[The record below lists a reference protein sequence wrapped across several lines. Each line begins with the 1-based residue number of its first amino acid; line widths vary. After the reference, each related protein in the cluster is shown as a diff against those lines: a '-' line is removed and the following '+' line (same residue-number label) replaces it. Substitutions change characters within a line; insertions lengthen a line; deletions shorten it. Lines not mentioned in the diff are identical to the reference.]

1 MTAARNLSRVVG
13 TLVQQG
19 LNKPNANPIVING
32 NLQHNQYE
40 TNNTLTGLGD
50 SDEGYV
56 IHDRLRHTLDAGA
69 GRYTAANLAITDLPG
84 FSQCLHLTCTTAEA
98 SLATNNSIFS
108 LDYRVEAFDISSLLN
123 WSDTSNDT
131 SAKYITVSFY
141 MKTNKAFKFTTGFIN
156 SDHNRTI
163 RKEFTTSTD
172 WTRHVLTFPPDIGNS
187 PNSDFGE
194 GLRWRTTISA
204 GSDFTSGTLATD
216 WEANTNANMHTSN
229 TPNNFFD
236 STDNDIKMTG
246 LQIEIGQ
253 YTSDTIPDFQP
264 TDIGIDLMRCHRYC
278 QSQVDGADQ
287 LLGVT
292 NSHTNTICN
301 VGMYNFGVFRN
312 TPTVVQNNGTDSFKH
327 NTEAATRGPWDTMNQ
342 VGFGTINGTVIQVSG
357 TGSDVA
363 YQGST
368 GYIWTNSAA
377 RLLLSAEL

>member
-13 TLVQQG
+13 TLVNQG
-19 LNKPNANPIVING
+19 LNRPNANPIVING
-32 NLQHNQYE
+32 DLRNNSYE

-56 IHDRLRHTLDAGA
+56 IHDRIRHTLVAGA
-69 GRYTAANLAITDLPG
+69 GRYTAANTAITDLPG
-84 FSQCLHLTCTTAEA
+84 FTKCLHLDCTTAEA
-98 SLATNNSIFS
+98 SLATNGSIFNI
-108 LDYRVEAFDISSLLN
+108 DYRVEANDIASLLN

-156 SDHNRTI
+156 SDNSRHI
-163 RKEFTTSTD
+163 RKEFTTSTS

-216 WEANTNANMHTSN
+216 WESTTSANSHTSN

-236 STDNDIKMTG
+236 HTDNDIKMTG

-253 YTSDTIPDFQP
+253 YDSDTIPDFQK
-264 TDIGIDLMRCHRYC
+264 TDVALERRRCDRYC
-278 QSQVDGADQ
+278 QLLAYGQDQTIGNTSSYTASDIRVDA
-287 LLGVT
+287 
-292 NSHTNTICN
+292 CF
-301 VGMYNFGVFRN
+301 FGTFRN
-312 TPTVVQNNGTDSFKH
+312 TPTVRQNGGTNDLRFDRDNSFDQFDSFSGVLYGHKQ
-327 NTEAATRGPWDTMNQ
+327 NIMLRGTT
-342 VGFGTINGTVIQVSG
+342 GVSSTQG
-357 TGSDVA
+357 KYGMM
-363 YQGST
+363 YGGGST
-368 GYIWTNSAA
+368 T
-377 RLLLSAEL
+377 RVLMDAEL

>member
-32 NLQHNQYE
+32 NLQNNQYE

-50 SDEGYV
+50 GDEGYV
-56 IHDRLRHTLDAGA
+56 IHDRLRHTITSGA

-98 SLATNNSIFS
+98 SLATAGSIFS

-156 SDHNRTI
+156 SDHSRHI

-172 WTRHVLTFPPDIGNS
+172 WTRHVLTFAPDIGNS

-236 STDNDIKMTG
+236 STSNDIKITG
-246 LQIEIGQ
+246 LQMEIGQ

-287 LLGVT
+287 LLGYV
-292 NSHTNTICN
+292 NAFSSSNVN
-301 VGMYNFGVFRN
+301 VGGYHFGVFRT
-312 TPTVVQNNGTDSFKH
+312 TPSIIQNGGTDSFK
-327 NTEAATRGPWDTMNQ
+327 TDSEAATRGPWDNMNYTEKGHTGGI
-342 VGFGTINGTVIQVSG
+342 VIGANGQGDIG
-357 TGSDVA
+357 

-368 GYIWTNSAA
+368 GVVYTTSTA
-377 RLLLSAEL
+377 RLLVSAEL

>member
-32 NLQHNQYE
+32 NLQNNQYE

-50 SDEGYV
+50 GDEGYV

-98 SLATNNSIFS
+98 SLATAGSIFS
-108 LDYRVEAFDISSLLN
+108 LDYRVEAFDIASLLN

-156 SDHNRTI
+156 SDHSRHI
-163 RKEFTTSTD
+163 RKEFTTSTS
-172 WTRHVLTFPPDIGNS
+172 WTRHVLTFAPDIGNS

-204 GSDFTSGTLATD
+204 GSNYTSGTLATD
-216 WEANTNANMHTSN
+216 WEANTTANMHTSN

-236 STDNDIKMTG
+236 STDNDIKITG

-264 TDIGIDLMRCHRYC
+264 TDIGIDKMRCHRYC

-287 LLGVT
+287 LLGYV
-292 NSHTNTICN
+292 NAYNNDNVN
-301 VGMYNFGVFRN
+301 VGGYHFGVFRT
-312 TPTVVQNNGTDSFKH
+312 TPSLIQNGGTDSFKV
-327 NTEAATRGPWDTMNQ
+327 NSEAATRGAFDDMTYTEKGHTGGI
-342 VGFGTINGTVIQVSG
+342 VIGATGTNLG
-357 TGSDVA
+357 

-368 GYIWTNSAA
+368 GYIWTNSTA
-377 RLLLSAEL
+377 RLLVSAEL

>member
-13 TLVQQG
+13 TLINQG
-19 LNKPNANPIVING
+19 LNRPNANPIVING
-32 NLQHNQYE
+32 DLRNNSYE

-50 SDEGYV
+50 SDEGYI
-56 IHDRLRHTLDAGA
+56 IHDRIRHTVTAGA

-84 FSQCLHLTCTTAEA
+84 FTKCLHLDCTTAEA
-98 SLATNNSIFS
+98 SLATNGSIFNI
-108 LDYRVEAFDISSLLN
+108 DYRVEAFDIASLLN
-123 WSDTSNDT
+123 WSDTSNNT

-156 SDHNRTI
+156 SDNSRNI
-163 RKEFTTSTD
+163 RKEFTTSTS

-187 PNSDFGE
+187 PNSDIGE

-216 WEANTNANMHTSN
+216 WESNTSANMHTSN

-236 STDNDIKMTG
+236 NTDNDIKMTG

-253 YTSDTIPDFQP
+253 YTSDNIPNFSFNDVAY
-264 TDIGIDLMRCHRYC
+264 DKVRCDRYC

-287 LLGVT
+287 LLGYV
-292 NSHTNTICN
+292 NSHTATISN
-301 VGMYNFGVFRN
+301 VAMYNFGVFRN
-312 TPTVVQNNGTDSFKH
+312 TPTVIQNNGTDSFKT
-327 NTEAATRGPWDTMNQ
+327 NSEAATRGPWDTMDQ
-342 VGFGTINGTVIQVSG
+342 VGFGTINGTVIQA
-357 TGSDVA
+357 TGQGNVG

-368 GYIWTNSAA
+368 GYIWTGANA
-377 RLLLSAEL
+377 RLLLVSEL

>member
-32 NLQHNQYE
+32 NLQNNQYE

-69 GRYTAANLAITDLPG
+69 GRYTAANTAITDLSG

-108 LDYRVEAFDISSLLN
+108 LDYRVEAFDIASLLN

-204 GSDFTSGTLATD
+204 GSDYTSGTLATD
-216 WEANTNANMHTSN
+216 WEANTSANMHTSN

-236 STDNDIKMTG
+236 STSNDIKITG

-278 QSQVDGADQ
+278 QSQVDAADQ
-287 LLGVT
+287 LLGYVNASIAT
-292 NSHTNTICN
+292 DVN
-301 VGMYNFGVFRN
+301 VGGYHFGVFR
-312 TPTVVQNNGTDSFKH
+312 TSPTIIQNGGTDSFKT
-327 NTEAATRGPWDTMNQ
+327 NSEAATRGPWDNMNYTQ
-342 VGFGTINGTVIQVSG
+342 FAHVNGLVIGANGQG
-357 TGSDVA
+357 DLG

-368 GYIWTNSAA
+368 GYILTNSTA
-377 RLLLSAEL
+377 RLLVSAEL

>member
-13 TLVQQG
+13 TLVNQG
-19 LNKPNANPIVING
+19 LNRPNANPIVING
-32 NLQHNQYE
+32 DLRNNSYE

-56 IHDRLRHTLDAGA
+56 IHDRIRHTIDAGA
-69 GRYTAANLAITDLPG
+69 GRYTAANTAITDLPG
-84 FSQCLHLTCTTAEA
+84 FTKCLHLDCTTAEA
-98 SLATNNSIFS
+98 SLATNGSIFNI
-108 LDYRVEAFDISSLLN
+108 DYRVEAFDIASLLN
-123 WSDTSNDT
+123 WSDTSNNT

-156 SDHNRTI
+156 SDNSRNI
-163 RKEFTTSTD
+163 RKEFTTSTS

-216 WEANTNANMHTSN
+216 WEANTSANMHTSN

-236 STDNDIKMTG
+236 NTDNDIKMTG

-253 YTSDTIPDFQP
+253 YNSDNIPDFSFN
-264 TDIGIDLMRCHRYC
+264 DVAYDKVRCDRYC

-287 LLGVT
+287 LLGYV
-292 NSHTNTICN
+292 NAYNTTDVN
-301 VGMYNFGVFRN
+301 LGMYHFGVFRT
-312 TPTVVQNNGTDSFKH
+312 TPTIIQNGGTDSFK
-327 NTEAATRGPWDTMNQ
+327 NNSETATRGPWDNMNYTQ
-342 VGFGTINGTVIQVSG
+342 SGHKNGIAIGANGQGTIG
-357 TGSDVA
+357 

-368 GYIWTNSAA
+368 GYVWTNSTA
-377 RLLLSAEL
+377 RLLVSAEL

>member
-1 MTAARNLSRVVG
+1 MTAARNLARVVG
-13 TLVQQG
+13 TLSRQG
-19 LNKPNANPIVING
+19 LDKVNVNPIVING
-32 NLQHNQYE
+32 DLGISQWGQ
-40 TNNTLTGLGD
+40 NNTLTGLGD

-69 GRYTAANLAITDLPG
+69 GRYTAANLAITDLSG

-98 SLATNNSIFS
+98 SLATAGSIFS
-108 LDYRVEAFDISSLLN
+108 LDYRVEAFDIASLLN

-204 GSDFTSGTLATD
+204 GSDFTSGTLATN
-216 WEANTNANMHTSN
+216 WESTTSANSHTSN

-236 STDNDIKMTG
+236 HTDNDIKITG

-253 YTSDTIPDFQP
+253 YDSDTIPDFQK
-264 TDIGIDLMRCHRYC
+264 TDVALERRRCDRYC
-278 QSQVDGADQ
+278 QLLAHAQDQ
-287 LLGVT
+287 TIGNISSYT
-292 NSHTNTICN
+292 NSDIRVDPCFYGT
-301 VGMYNFGVFRN
+301 FRN
-312 TPTVVQNNGTDSFKH
+312 TPTFRQNNGTNDLRFDRDNSFDQFDGFSGVLYGHKQGI
-327 NTEAATRGPWDTMNQ
+327 TLRGTTGVSSSQGKYGMLYGGASTTRVLMD
-342 VGFGTINGTVIQVSG
+342 
-357 TGSDVA
+357 
-363 YQGST
+363 
-368 GYIWTNSAA
+368 
-377 RLLLSAEL
+377 AEL